1 MKIELGALSDPI
13 SEQLKDLGISKEDL
27 RHYDLDA
34 DAITR
39 ANVRGYISDSNAH
52 IARKRLLKKNSENTF
67 KNKRNISLIQR

>member
-39 ANVRGYISDSNAH
+39 ANVRGYISDSKVDND
-52 IARKRLLKKNSENTF
+52 NWF
-67 KNKRNISLIQR
+67 